1 MGTDRISND
10 TGKPHYMVKYSPI
23 HRCKPH
29 ITKKTKKPQEVGLW
43 VVFFFFVVKVHSKYD
58 IL

>member
-29 ITKKTKKPQEVGLW
+29 ITNYKLYAKRPAFGL
-43 VVFFFFVVKVHSKYD
+43 VFLSLIVHSKYD